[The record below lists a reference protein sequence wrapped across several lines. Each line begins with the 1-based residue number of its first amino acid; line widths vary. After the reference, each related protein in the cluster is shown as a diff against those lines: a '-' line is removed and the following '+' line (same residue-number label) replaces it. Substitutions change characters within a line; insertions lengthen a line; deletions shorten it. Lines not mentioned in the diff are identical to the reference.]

1 MWLDLFDD
9 DLVHWHFARLFDL
22 FQPLLYSHQ
31 PLLKLVCLLL
41 QLGLFGL
48 EHAAQLIG
56 RQFFIQQP
64 RDLLQRKAQVL
75 GPGCD

>member
-1 MWLDLFDD
+1 
-9 DLVHWHFARLFDL
+9 
-22 FQPLLYSHQ
+22 
-31 PLLKLVCLLL
+31 LLL